1 MALAPSAGFRLN
13 VLLRN
18 LQSPSNSGERL
29 DAARLLNTAKQG
41 SSAAFLADALRR
53 DSDWQVRRTA
63 AKALGA
69 LGAAWKVDELLAAL
83 GDASPFVRE
92 AAAEAVGHLTLGSR
106 PVQVLNALEAVLRHD
121 SIPFVRSAAC
131 SAIRRLAAA
140 GAICG
145 QSCKALED
153 ALSDDAWQVRWNAAK
168 ALAFA
173 GSEQQVRSLASCLSD
188 EVWLV
193 RLEVCASLG
202 MLGDLT
208 ARDPLERALRS
219 DSDSRVRE
227 EAARSLAAI
236 GKSARQLGESTDL
249 SSCADALVAALQDEE
264 IKVRSAAIAAL
275 GSQAVAAREHA
286 SSLVE
291 QLLTGDHD
299 IRAAVFRFFQEATS
313 HAGTRLV
320 AAAFDAGKR
329 HQVRQEVEEIMA
341 WSKAIA
347 RPVLRVA
354 QDLRAASHE
363 ARHTAERHLW
373 LLGPAAGICLVNEV
387 IKAKDADY
395 PERMATIRGLIS
407 CFSRSEGARLPPDLA
422 CAALSEWI
430 YEPSLDHLPVPG
442 LELVKLQ
449 TPEEHH
455 GINLQWAVLRDSW
468 GSCFVVF
475 RGSETVLDWTENS
488 YLSLRRVVVPAWQGV
503 LLLHSGFWS
512 TAEAE
517 SLCILEAIRE
527 ASAGVPF
534 ETLIL
539 CGGSKGGAN
548 ALAAAIQWSVSHA
561 ELVAEAQ
568 DEAVP
573 CREMLVVTFGAPNIV
588 GRGSGKPETT
598 RALHELHTVLQ
609 KKAPRSR
616 AWSFSQDPVP
626 ALMSARSRHVIS
638 QYHKGSYAVG
648 ALRRFMPEAYK
659 KVNKY
664 LKEAARV
671 TTTFQ
676 PVLAEAW
683 LDPPPG
689 VRGSR
694 FQASVHPQRNYT
706 EALCRRLLNC

>member
-1 MALAPSAGFRLN
+1 MRKVFQILCDRKFDILMVA
-13 VLLRN
+13 
-18 LQSPSNSGERL
+18 
-29 DAARLLNTAKQG
+29 
-41 SSAAFLADALRR
+41 ADAGESFEDLTTKYLG
-53 DSDWQVRRTA
+53 QLHKEKGTMIAVC
-63 AKALGA
+63 AKHYGEALGA

-395 PERMATIRGLIS
+395 PERMATIRG
-407 CFSRSEGARLPPDLA
+407 
-422 CAALSEWI
+422 AA
-430 YEPSLDHLPVPG
+430 
-442 LELVKLQ
+442 
-449 TPEEHH
+449 
-455 GINLQWAVLRDSW
+455 
-468 GSCFVVF
+468 
-475 RGSETVLDWTENS
+475 
-488 YLSLRRVVVPAWQGV
+488 
-503 LLLHSGFWS
+503 
-512 TAEAE
+512 
-517 SLCILEAIRE
+517 
-527 ASAGVPF
+527 
-534 ETLIL
+534 
-539 CGGSKGGAN
+539 
-548 ALAAAIQWSVSHA
+548 
-561 ELVAEAQ
+561 
-568 DEAVP
+568 
-573 CREMLVVTFGAPNIV
+573 
-588 GRGSGKPETT
+588 
-598 RALHELHTVLQ
+598 
-609 KKAPRSR
+609 
-616 AWSFSQDPVP
+616 
-626 ALMSARSRHVIS
+626 
-638 QYHKGSYAVG
+638 
-648 ALRRFMPEAYK
+648 
-659 KVNKY
+659 
-664 LKEAARV
+664 
-671 TTTFQ
+671 
-676 PVLAEAW
+676 
-683 LDPPPG
+683 
-689 VRGSR
+689 
-694 FQASVHPQRNYT
+694 
-706 EALCRRLLNC
+706 